1 MIDYKSFK
9 KIFPKSFVKKLK
21 ESIVPFNS
29 PIKKEKILEELYT
42 DITSF
47 IYNPSLPRE
56 YIVSNKHNYVAR
68 IVPTFNAKD
77 YFLYYL
83 CLKMLEDE
91 IAENRVEG
99 TYGGWRLGNK
109 IKLKEEMEEYYLDV
123 SAAGNSFNPF
133 LWMQNWQDFQ
143 KKVYQYSEVDDYKYI
158 IKFDISNFYNTI
170 NLELLNRKIYLIAPH
185 QKRFYAELLFHF
197 LCNWNKKFE
206 GYSYKLVGLPQDEIG
221 DCSRILAN
229 FYLQDYDESMKE
241 LCDTNNAK
249 YWRYADDQIIY
260 SNDKMTGRQIL
271 FEASKIDLR

>member
-1 MIDYKSFK
+1 MIDYESFK

-56 YIVSNKHNYVAR
+56 YIVSNKHNYVDR

-123 SAAGNSFNPF
+123 SAASNSFNPF

-143 KKVYQYSEVDDYKYI
+143 KTVYQYSMVDDYKYI

-170 NLELLNRKIYLIAPH
+170 NLELLNR
-185 QKRFYAELLFHF
+185 
-197 LCNWNKKFE
+197 
-206 GYSYKLVGLPQDEIG
+206 
-221 DCSRILAN
+221 
-229 FYLQDYDESMKE
+229 
-241 LCDTNNAK
+241 
-249 YWRYADDQIIY
+249 QI
-260 SNDKMTGRQIL
+260 
-271 FEASKIDLR
+271 